1 MSFDSPYASKTV
13 DNSQTGVIDLQGQ
26 NSTGIFATGAGTYT
40 AANNGKI
47 KLVSS
52 SDIDKPNMGMYTD
65 KDTITL
71 KNNGAIEGGDKTVGV
86 YGYNVDLGAGSL
98 TKVGSGGIGV
108 YSKGGN
114 VTINGGTL
122 SVGENGTAGSN
133 EAVGVYYV
141 GAGGTIISNA
151 DDVKIGNGG
160 YGFVVQNENGA
171 GVSLTTN
178 TPTVT

>member
-26 NSTGIFATGAGTYT
+26 NSTGIFATGTGTYT

-98 TKVGSGGIGV
+98 TKVGSGGI
-108 YSKGGN
+108 
-114 VTINGGTL
+114 
-122 SVGENGTAGSN
+122 
-133 EAVGVYYV
+133 
-141 GAGGTIISNA
+141 
-151 DDVKIGNGG
+151 
-160 YGFVVQNENGA
+160 
-171 GVSLTTN
+171 
-178 TPTVT
+178 